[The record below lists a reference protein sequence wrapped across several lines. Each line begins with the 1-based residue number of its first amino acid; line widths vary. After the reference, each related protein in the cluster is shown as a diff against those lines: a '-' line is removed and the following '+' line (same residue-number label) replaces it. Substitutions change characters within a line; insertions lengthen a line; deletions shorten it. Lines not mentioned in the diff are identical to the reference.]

1 MLTKRD
7 IFMLF
12 LLSVL
17 LFYFLFLLVSDDL
30 QLLVLPSVFF
40 HDAKVQPFFQEKSL
54 FQPYFS
60 PKLPTIVPPS
70 YITSTCSHRTS
81 VRKHNTI
88 SPQTAHEVGSG
99 KVRCTFSMNY
109 GIQQATERVQNSR
122 LGSTEQRH
130 APTPLCDGI
139 VDQPI
144 LQSARSGV
152 MELRKQRDLDGAG
165 TPTQRPRDMHSE
177 QRFALLAGKA

>member
-1 MLTKRD
+1 
-7 IFMLF
+7 MLF

-60 PKLPTIVPPS
+60 PKLPTIIPPT
-70 YITSTCSHRTS
+70 YITRTCSYRTS

-88 SPQTAHEVGSG
+88 SPQTAQEVGSG
-99 KVRCTFSMNY
+99 KVRCTFSMNL
-109 GIQQATERVQNSR
+109 GIQQATSGVQN
-122 LGSTEQRH
+122 LLLANWGSTEQRH
-130 APTPLCDGI
+130 APAPLDDGI

-144 LQSARSGV
+144 LQSARGGV

-165 TPTQRPRDMHSE
+165 TPTQRPRDVHSE

>member
-30 QLLVLPSVFF
+30 QLLALHSVFF

-88 SPQTAHEVGSG
+88 SPQTAQAVSSG
-99 KVRCTFSMNY
+99 KVRCTFSMDLV
-109 GIQQATERVQNSR
+109 IRQAT
-122 LGSTEQRH
+122 
-130 APTPLCDGI
+130 
-139 VDQPI
+139 
-144 LQSARSGV
+144 SGV
-152 MELRKQRDLDGAG
+152 PNSLYWPIGGQLNSGMLPLRSVMA
-165 TPTQRPRDMHSE
+165 
-177 QRFALLAGKA
+177 